1 MATRFRLVGGDQY
14 YGKLIDGTV
23 DDVVVDTNSCG
34 RIKLGTEI
42 LTEIRFP
49 IDQKSATRIRPLTPK
64 KNKDVLY
71 LKNGDHTYGRLEGIK
86 KTESGFLFE
95 WKTDSET
102 VSFRLNE
109 VYRLQIEPLEQRPAY
124 DKFHLQINCWDGSSF
139 HGRLLKYSERI
150 LWTKTLFGSE
160 RKVALSAI
168 KSIHLK
174 NGGFVYLTDRTPIK
188 IEHTPFFSYKWMP
201 RFDLNRRGGP
211 LKLRGKT
218 YAKGIGMQSKTLIRY
233 DISDQPYR
241 QFRCVIGIDDD
252 AGDGGSVI
260 FRVYLDGKV
269 VKETAV
275 QRGGAPI
282 VLLKVP
288 IEKAKTLALEADY
301 ADNAH
306 VNDLAD
312 WINPILLK

>member
-1 MATRFRLVGGDQY
+1 
-14 YGKLIDGTV
+14 
-23 DDVVVDTNSCG
+23 
-34 RIKLGTEI
+34 
-42 LTEIRFP
+42 
-49 IDQKSATRIRPLTPK
+49 
-64 KNKDVLY
+64 
-71 LKNGDHTYGRLEGIK
+71 
-86 KTESGFLFE
+86 
-95 WKTDSET
+95 
-102 VSFRLNE
+102 
-109 VYRLQIEPLEQRPAY
+109 
-124 DKFHLQINCWDGSSF
+124 
-139 HGRLLKYSERI
+139 
-150 LWTKTLFGSE
+150 
-160 RKVALSAI
+160 
-168 KSIHLK
+168 
-174 NGGFVYLTDRTPIK
+174 
-188 IEHTPFFSYKWMP
+188 
-201 RFDLNRRGGP
+201 
-211 LKLRGKT
+211 
-218 YAKGIGMQSKTLIRY
+218 MQSKTLIRY